1 MIHDKELAMINAA
14 TIALEYKIKHPR
26 CWDDD
31 AVAHVL
37 KTLDSEA
44 KLKIYGVAAANEI
57 LKLKKNNS
65 QLTDKQ
71 LLQSF
76 TDNIFEVVS
85 KIDGR
90 MKN

>member
-1 MIHDKELAMINAA
+1 MIRDKELAMINSASL
-14 TIALEYKIKHPR
+14 ALEYKTKHPR

-37 KTLDSEA
+37 KTLDSKKEF
-44 KLKIYGVAAANEI
+44 KIYGVAAANEI
-57 LKLKKNNS
+57 LKLKNNNPQS
-65 QLTDKQ
+65 SDKQ

-90 MKN
+90 MKA